1 MEYNLHTRIPIASI
15 AYSRDLDLCMNTYRY
30 ILFDASTRKDAMQF
44 GTEVALAEQG
54 EHNRFS
60 NHALQCMIAMSL
72 SVDTQQN
79 LLSRVNKLAY
89 C

>member
-1 MEYNLHTRIPIASI
+1 MEYNLHTRIPIATI
-15 AYSRDLDLCMNTYRY
+15 ADCATRVIYTYRY
-30 ILFDASTRKDAMQF
+30 VLFDASTRKDAVQF

-54 EHNRFS
+54 EYNRFS
-60 NHALQCMIAMSL
+60 NHALQCMIAMGL

-89 C
+89 R

>member
-1 MEYNLHTRIPIASI
+1 ME
-15 AYSRDLDLCMNTYRY
+15 
-30 ILFDASTRKDAMQF
+30 F
-44 GTEVALAEQG
+44 GTEVALAEQS

-89 C
+89 R